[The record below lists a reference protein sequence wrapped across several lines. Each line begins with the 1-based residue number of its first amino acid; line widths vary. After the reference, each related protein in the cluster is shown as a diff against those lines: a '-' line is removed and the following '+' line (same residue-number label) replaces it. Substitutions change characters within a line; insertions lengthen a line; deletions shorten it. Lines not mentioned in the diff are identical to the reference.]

1 MTGVHKVAGLSPS
14 VSAIKRGYQQD
25 KILKNQRAV
34 KRSITFK
41 RRRLQLKS
49 ERNSKETATETREG
63 DTYATNIGMEKD
75 VPDLSEIPI
84 AAAAPVFLSA
94 DVSYVM
100 FDLET
105 GGFSRTCDIL
115 QISAICGNVEFDRYV
130 SPVQPIMEG
139 ASTVTKLTVVDG
151 HMFFDGNPVSSID
164 AKQALLEFIDFL
176 KGIKNPVLVGHN
188 IKSFDLMFMHPHLSR
203 FDEWENFLSV
213 VTGFVDT
220 MFVFKKEFPKQD
232 SYTQANLM
240 NNLLHES
247 YAAHNSLDD
256 VIALA
261 KLSELVKDKFP
272 SYSFGAN
279 EIRNLVNA
287 TQYKRTLQPLQ
298 VKKAVSDSMATK
310 IAKAGLNFDH
320 LKLAF
325 EQKGFDG
332 LYSILSEKVNG
343 VPRVTKHVPVIQ
355 RMCDYF
361 AQDHV

>member
-1 MTGVHKVAGLSPS
+1 
-14 VSAIKRGYQQD
+14 
-25 KILKNQRAV
+25 
-34 KRSITFK
+34 
-41 RRRLQLKS
+41 
-49 ERNSKETATETREG
+49 
-63 DTYATNIGMEKD
+63 
-75 VPDLSEIPI
+75 
-84 AAAAPVFLSA
+84 
-94 DVSYVM
+94 
-100 FDLET
+100 
-105 GGFSRTCDIL
+105 
-115 QISAICGNVEFDRYV
+115 
-130 SPVQPIMEG
+130 
-139 ASTVTKLTVVDG
+139 
-151 HMFFDGNPVSSID
+151 MFFDGNPVSSID

-188 IKSFDLMFMHPHLSR
+188 IKSFDLMFMHHHLSR
-203 FDEWENFLSV
+203 FDEWENFLSI

-261 KLSELVKDKFP
+261 KLLELVKDKFP

-287 TQYKRTLQPLQ
+287 AQYKRTLQPLQ

-325 EQKGFDG
+325 ERKGFDG